1 MVPVGGVT
9 SAVPPSWGPASGPPS
24 EPARQAPAIQTAPPV
39 QSGTQLLSGITQ
51 TAGDAA
57 VSQTL
62 PGLQSLLDVQVP
74 RWTCLQPSVA
84 QSAARTRVRAG
95 RVVMAL

>member
-1 MVPVGGVT
+1 M
-9 SAVPPSWGPASGPPS
+9 
-24 EPARQAPAIQTAPPV
+24 QTAPPL
-39 QSGTQLLSGITQ
+39 QRGTQPLSGITQ

-62 PGLQSLLDVQVP
+62 PVAQSVLEAQVP
-74 RWTCLQPSVA
+74 RPTCLQASVA
-84 QSAARTRVRAG
+84 PSAASRRTRVG